1 MAFVWV
7 YYVNYRSEKMKE
19 KWIKL
24 KIKILS
30 PVHIGSGEEI
40 TPIEYLITDNK
51 FIKIDMDSLFTDE
64 EFKQKQLIEDFIKK
78 SSEGNRYIGDIV
90 SNDLLKKHTLY
101 SIDISNTAQEYIKSH
116 KINIRAFIKSANRVY
131 IPGSSLKGSI
141 LSGVIEQI
149 LSKKN
154 INRFNNY
161 EDHLRDVLNEITNG
175 EKLGRFSKW
184 LDVRDS
190 ELKSV
195 EESLEVVKT
204 EIIGARTNEAIP
216 VLYEALKTGMEF
228 ETEIRTQSQKDEKEL
243 LEIASN
249 FYKEVYKKE
258 KNFFKEKNINV
269 QLPQLSNNTYILRLG
284 QGSTAWSTSFLILAE
299 ELNIRN
305 YTIQRSR
312 FHRISGPPR
321 TRKLVSGTISMGWV
335 EIKIEN

>member
-1 MAFVWV
+1 
-7 YYVNYRSEKMKE
+7 MKE

-40 TPIEYLITDNK
+40 TPIEYLIDGNK

-64 EFKQKQLIEDFIKK
+64 KFKQKKLIEDFIKK

-101 SIDISNTAQEYIKSH
+101 SIDISNTAKEYIKSH

-175 EKLGRFSKW
+175 EKLGKFSKW

-204 EIIGARTNEAIP
+204 EIIGARSNRAIP

-228 ETEIRTQSQKDEKEL
+228 ETEIRTQSQKNEKEL
-243 LEIASN
+243 LEMASN
-249 FYKEVYKKE
+249 FYYKKVYE
-258 KNFFKEKNINV
+258 KEKKFFKEKNINA

-299 ELNIRN
+299 ELNIRD
-305 YTIQRSR
+305 YTIQRPRS
-312 FHRISGPPR
+312 HRISGPPR

>member
-1 MAFVWV
+1 
-7 YYVNYRSEKMKE
+7 MKE

-64 EFKQKQLIEDFIKK
+64 KFKQKQLIEDFIKK

-90 SNDLLKKHTLY
+90 NNDLLKKHTLY
-101 SIDISNTAQEYIKSH
+101 SIDISNTAQEYINRH

-149 LSKKN
+149 LRNNRN
-154 INRFNNY
+154 INRLNDY

-175 EKLGRFSKW
+175 EKLGKFSKW

-204 EIIGARTNEAIP
+204 EIIGARSNRAIP

-243 LEIASN
+243 LEMASN
-249 FYKEVYKKE
+249 FYKKVYEKE
-258 KNFFKEKNINV
+258 ENFFQEKNINA
-269 QLPQLSNNTYILRLG
+269 LPQLSNNTYLLRLG

-305 YTIQRSR
+305 YTIQRPR